1 MENKEALEEMEKA
14 LVETYE
20 LNASLRKEI
29 EILEANLKHLNIN
42 YKTVLKVNNDLLN
55 ENRKLKEE
63 YYDLEGEL
71 ANTHYKMVRY
81 KKTIKIMIREK
92 INPSAVLATLQN
104 YKYHN
109 KVDIPYEK
117 VSIYLDCE
125 LTQEDYELLKEVLGN
140 DTSNNIK

>member
-1 MENKEALEEMEKA
+1 MKNIKELE
-14 LVETYE
+14 
-20 LNASLRKEI
+20 KEI
-29 EILEANLKHLNIN
+29 EILKANLKHLNIN
-42 YKTVLKVNNDLLN
+42 YKTALKVNDDLLN

-63 YYDLEGEL
+63 YYDLEGDL
-71 ANTHYKMVRY
+71 ADTHYKMVRN
-81 KKTIKIMIREK
+81 KKAIKIMIREK

-125 LTQEDYELLKEVLGN
+125 LTQEDYELLKEVLEN
-140 DTSNNIK
+140 ETSNNIK